1 MAKLEE
7 IDSRYFMMVMN
18 GEIGTIGDADI
29 SASCPICNEGKSYGR
44 KKRFHLYIKDSYDSA
59 NVKCF
64 NCGYSSNMY
73 GFLKEHHPSEFQL
86 YQNEKR
92 GSSLNE
98 LKMSF
103 GFEEESKES
112 KKSKKFKEPQE
123 SIIDTSQISSGLDFS
138 VKEPKESK
146 ESKNVEK
153 PKEIK
158 VDENLNEGHDEKALS
173 ASEIGMFS
181 SGLDFGSF
189 TPSDPSDPSEVKK
202 VEKPKVDEPINE
214 DGVFVIPPVKGFT
227 ELPQEAIDYIRKRG
241 IEPQEN
247 WLYSPKNNKVM
258 FNKAKTILSEF
269 IIIPLTKGNKWYGF
283 QALAWKHKQFF
294 VYMVTGNSGHK
305 HWNFYNVDKTKE
317 VFIFEGVYDAM
328 SSGLENSIAQL
339 GANLGEESLKELEKP
354 IFCLDNQHVDEK
366 AKEETLKYL
375 ELGYS
380 AFIWP
385 EGADKFKDTNDLRK
399 INVPY
404 EKIANMITN
413 NVNKGMKAV
422 LKMKMMR

>member
-1 MAKLEE
+1 MAKLDE
-7 IDSRYFMMVMN
+7 IDSRYFMMVMS

-64 NCGYSSNMY
+64 NCNYSSNMY
-73 GFLKEHHPSEFQL
+73 GFLKENHPSEFQL

-103 GFEEESKES
+103 GFEEEPKES
-112 KKSKKFKEPQE
+112 QE
-123 SIIDTSQISSGLDFS
+123 SITDTSQISSGLDFS
-138 VKEPKESK
+138 FEEPE
-146 ESKNVEK
+146 EQKNVEK

-173 ASEIGMFS
+173 ASEIGMFG
-181 SGLDFGSF
+181 SGLDFGSP
-189 TPSDPSDPSEVKK
+189 TPSEVKK

-227 ELPQEAIDYIRKRG
+227 ELPQDAIDYIRKRG

-317 VFIFEGVYDAM
+317 VYIFESIYDAM

-354 IFCLDNQHVDEK
+354 IFCLDNQYVDEK

-399 INVPY
+399 LNVPY
-404 EKIANMITN
+404 EKIANMITKN
-413 NVNKGMKAV
+413 INQGMKGI
-422 LKMKMMR
+422 LKMKIMR